1 MTKSLTVALLLVVI
15 CFFTG
20 CTSYWYQEGKS
31 FEECKQDHRACFEE
45 LKVYSSNWRK
55 MGDYEFEFMEDCMEQ
70 KGYGPVNERKLPLK
84 VKREDPDQLL
94 HWRLRG
100 VAGTVN
106 GQ

>member
-1 MTKSLTVALLLVVI
+1 
-15 CFFTG
+15 
-20 CTSYWYQEGKS
+20 
-31 FEECKQDHRACFEE
+31 
-45 LKVYSSNWRK
+45 
-55 MGDYEFEFMEDCMEQ
+55 MGNYEFEFMEDCMVQ
-70 KGYGPVNERKLPLK
+70 KGYRPVKESKLPLR